1 MLGLSKQRKELRQGI
16 RSISKEIDSGM
27 ARVFVDHGFQ
37 WDGTK
42 NIWLTR
48 ARASFV
54 VGGGPVFDLRGRS
67 GISQFIG
74 LQSGTLSGDPS
85 FDSFFSVQTRDPA
98 HTFSALTPR
107 VRWLM
112 ASAFSDAHLV
122 SDGHMLTLV
131 REAEFGRERDSEI
144 AVELVSEIA
153 HYRIQAIRAMFGLP
167 HVRKQAMAG
176 PWDER
181 NLPSCVVNLEVPV
194 TLSPTCELTGNVATN
209 ASAYCGN
216 ATQPFTAYLD
226 QDGDWSV
233 IAANDNV
240 PKLTKTSPEFGPATV
255 VCDGNAVRLWWTK
268 LVSKKEKLMQ
278 GARLVAALANS
289 HRGGFF
295 R

>member
-1 MLGLSKQRKELRQGI
+1 M
-16 RSISKEIDSGM
+16 GM

-48 ARASFV
+48 ARATFV
-54 VGGGPVFDLRGRS
+54 VGGGPVFAIRGRS
-67 GISQFIG
+67 SLSQLIG
-74 LQSGTLSGDPS
+74 LQSGVPSGDPS
-85 FDSFFSVQTRDPA
+85 FDNFFSVQTRDPG
-98 HTFSALTPR
+98 HTFNALTPR

-122 SDGHMLTLV
+122 SDGHMVTLV

-144 AVELVSEIA
+144 ATELVSEIA
-153 HYRIQAIRAMFGLP
+153 HYRIKAIQAMFRLP
-167 HVRKQAMAG
+167 YVRRLAMTG
-176 PWDER
+176 PWNER
-181 NLPSCVVNLEVPV
+181 NLPSCVIDLEVPV
-194 TLSPTCELTGNVATN
+194 TISPTCELSGHVATN
-209 ASAYCGN
+209 ATALCGGS
-216 ATQPFTAYLD
+216 TQPFTAYLD

-233 IAANDNV
+233 IAANDNKPTLV
-240 PKLTKTSPEFGPATV
+240 KTNPEFGPATV
-255 VCDGNAVRLWWTK
+255 ICDGNAVRLWWTN
-268 LVSKKEKLMQ
+268 LVSKKEKLLQ